1 MVRERP
7 FSHEAAAAHSMT
19 LSAPASSDCV
29 TGRPI
34 VFPVFNLIGSSK
46 TVRLAYHRFI
56 GMFQVR
62 DPTRL
67 LYDRNRLIFLAGASS
82 GEGLERLLSLGGANW
97 PSFGC

>member
-1 MVRERP
+1 
-7 FSHEAAAAHSMT
+7 MT

-67 LYDRNRLIFLAGASS
+67 LYDRNRLIFLAAHLPAKVSNGCSALAARTGLHLAVEPGATSAAWAS
-82 GEGLERLLSLGGANW
+82 
-97 PSFGC
+97 